1 MSSPNHPVLRQ
12 LHRLNGSSPD
22 FHDQLNK
29 IHCGQEYKQCVADL
43 QGDDLI
49 WLVDYLD
56 KVRRRVALHRSLLKL
71 A

>member
-1 MSSPNHPVLRQ
+1 MSSPNHPVLQRFY
-12 LHRLNGSSPD
+12 RLNGSSSD
-22 FHDQLNK
+22 FYDQLNK
-29 IHCGQEYKQCVADL
+29 IHCGQEYKQCVTDL

-56 KVRRRVALHRSLLKL
+56 KVCHHVAPPHPLLEL